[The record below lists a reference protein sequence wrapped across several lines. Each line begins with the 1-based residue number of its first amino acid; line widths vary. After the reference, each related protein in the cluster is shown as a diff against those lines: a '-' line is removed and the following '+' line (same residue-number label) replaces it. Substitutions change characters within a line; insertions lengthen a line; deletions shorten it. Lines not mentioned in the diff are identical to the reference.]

1 MWVDPIVAEVRKHRA
16 EYAAQFGD
24 DFEAIVRDLRDKEE
38 KGGKKVV
45 SFPAREPSS
54 ESNAA

>member
-1 MWVDPIVAEVRKHRA
+1 MWVDPIVAEIRKHRA
-16 EYAAQFGD
+16 EYAAQFGND
-24 DFEAIVRDLRDKEE
+24 LEAIARDLRDKQE
-38 KGGKKVV
+38 KSGREVV